1 MFVKPAPGVLL
12 RDPVTKQL
20 LSAAPVEGVDKPVTV
35 LPEAGMKVSDFDGF
49 WLRRIRDGDAVLV
62 TNQPAASAA
71 STGSTVSIASKDP
84 GTAAET
90 GAK

>member
-1 MFVKPAPGVLL
+1 MFVKPVPGVLL

-20 LSAAPVEGVDKPVTV
+20 LSAAPVEGLKKPVTV
-35 LPEAGMKVSDFDGF
+35 LPETGMKVDDFDGF

-62 TNQPAASAA
+62 KNPPAASTASSVSTA
-71 STGSTVSIASKDP
+71 STAQKDL
-84 GTAAET
+84 GTSAET